1 MNVEKRKRWRNRGLF
16 VLAAAAALVGSF
28 QYISSYSTVS
38 GNVNGREMP
47 ICSVEMEEK
56 KVALTFDAAWGNED
70 TTRLLEIL
78 EKHHVQATFF
88 MTGDWVEKY
97 PKEVLAIK
105 EAGHDLANHSETHRS
120 MIWLDKEEVK
130 KEVLD
135 VHEKVLEL
143 AEVEMRLFRVPYDN
157 YDDDVIRVIQACGYY
172 PIQWSV
178 NSLDW
183 KDYGAENIIETV
195 LGSAELKN
203 GAIILLHN
211 GTKYTADAL
220 DGLLTELEKKG
231 YQMVPVSKLI
241 YKKGYYLDAAGRQ
254 LKKSKKGSR

>member
-1 MNVEKRKRWRNRGLF
+1 MNVEKRKKWRNRGIFL
-16 VLAAAAALVGSF
+16 LALVAALVGSF

-38 GNVNGREMP
+38 GNVNGKEMP
-47 ICSVEMEEK
+47 ICSVEMKEK

-70 TTRLLEIL
+70 TTRILEIL

-120 MIWLDKEEVK
+120 MIGLGKEEVK
-130 KEVLD
+130 QEVLS

-157 YDDDVIRVIQACGYY
+157 YDDDVIRGIQACGYY

-183 KDYGAENIIETV
+183 KEYGVENIIETV
-195 LGSAELKN
+195 LGCKDLKN

-211 GTKYTADAL
+211 GAKYTADAL

-231 YQMVPVSKLI
+231 YEMVPVSELI

-254 LKKSKKGSR
+254 LKKKQRR

>member
-1 MNVEKRKRWRNRGLF
+1 MNVEKRKRWRNRGIF
-16 VLAAAAALVGSF
+16 VLAAAAALAGSF